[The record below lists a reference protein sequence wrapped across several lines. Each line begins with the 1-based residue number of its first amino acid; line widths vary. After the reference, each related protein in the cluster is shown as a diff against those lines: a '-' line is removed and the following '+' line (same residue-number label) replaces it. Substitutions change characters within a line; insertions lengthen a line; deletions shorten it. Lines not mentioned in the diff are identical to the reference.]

1 MLDLAFVRSNFDQV
15 AERLA
20 TRGGSLPLDR
30 FRELDRKRRAAIT
43 EAEQLKA
50 HKNAE
55 SVKIGQL
62 KRSGAD
68 TTELQAA
75 IREIGDRI
83 AALDKIVEAVDQEFQ
98 ELMAGLPN
106 IPHESVPVGKS
117 EEDNVEVRRHG
128 TPTQFD
134 FEPKAHWDLGP
145 ELGILDFDRA
155 VKITGA
161 RFALYWGM
169 GARLERALV
178 NFFLDTH
185 TRHHGYTEVL
195 PPFLVNSDSL
205 FGTGEKPKYLDIPVS
220 NYASGP
226 HDKVLIDG

>member
-20 TRGGSLPLDR
+20 TRGGSLPLDH
-30 FRELDRKRRAAIT
+30 FRELDRNRRAAIT

-50 HKNAE
+50 RKNAE
-55 SVKIGQL
+55 SAKIGQL

-75 IREIGDRI
+75 ANEIGGRI
-83 AALDKIVEAVDQEFQ
+83 ATLDQIVKDVDQEFQ
-98 ELMAGLPN
+98 ELMTGLPN
-106 IPHESVPVGKS
+106 VPHESVPVGKS

-128 TPTQFD
+128 APTQFD

-161 RFALYWGM
+161 RF
-169 GARLERALV
+169 
-178 NFFLDTH
+178 
-185 TRHHGYTEVL
+185 
-195 PPFLVNSDSL
+195 
-205 FGTGEKPKYLDIPVS
+205 
-220 NYASGP
+220 
-226 HDKVLIDG
+226 